1 MEENLYDSYEFIEDD
16 YIENDSTENNSF
28 FPPHEYIL
36 ILILFL
42 IILLIFFEKIFKSI
56 FLFLIP
62 SKFLLIIA
70 MIILNLFILRYII
83 INIIFIGKNSFI
95 KFYFRAFVA
104 KKKAKLLI
112 KYLTNFNSK
121 IDKILDTEKMEEIH
135 NQSQLISK
143 SKIMQKYIDI
153 YENIQ
158 NKYGTMSNY
167 SKNFYEHLLSLK
179 NKIENS
185 TLKDIYNK
193 IEKNEQIIIT
203 NENKNNLEEIKN
215 EVEQIKKILIDF
227 RESKSLC
234 PNILN
239 IKGIIYNDIL
249 QSKEFTRESILIR
262 RQNSQTLIINTEDDI
277 KLDCLLISSDNNN
290 NLERIAQSKNLIIVC
305 GPNLIPYDNL
315 ITSWDI
321 DTIYTNNN
329 IDLLF
334 WNYRGY
340 GFSEGSADFDNIC
353 YDIISIYDYI
363 LANYKYNKIGVYG
376 FSIGGI
382 AACHLA
388 KNRNINILIAD
399 RTFGSSLEILD
410 NFYLGKYI
418 AYFGKIL
425 FITYVDNTSNYLSSK
440 CNKVI
445 LNDIQDQVI
454 FDSISLKTSIAK
466 NIIYKIFNET
476 NPELNIRNI
485 KSKNILDYALEPEQS
500 SQFYSSFKYII
511 SFLKSKNQRKN
522 IEINNSINDKILLLN
537 EENLN
542 NIESI
547 NINNNVKIKEV
558 LDKFYDKIK
567 TLFYNYFCPN
577 NSFDIFLDYQSK
589 KIHFNNYFN
598 SLVIYGP
605 EDISLKNYS
614 ICSTKYTENE
624 INNFISDIEEILNLE
639 EINKISQHILYQ
651 KLNYFKESLKNI
663 KIFVAGMNMEEIEN
677 KWLRLMK
684 GLLIPLNCGHTS
696 FYYEDRTINTII
708 YLIKETF
715 NNNDSI
721 AIEPPLIEN
730 NI

>member
-143 SKIMQKYIDI
+143 SKIIQKYIDI
-153 YENIQ
+153 YENIE

-239 IKGIIYNDIL
+239 IKDIIYNDIL
-249 QSKEFTRESILIR
+249 QSKEFTRESLLIKR
-262 RQNSQTLIINTEDDI
+262 ENSQKLIINTKDDI

-466 NIIYKIFNET
+466 NLIYKIFNET

-677 KWLRLMK
+677 KWLRPMK

-696 FYYEDRTINTII
+696 FYYEDKTINTII

>member
-70 MIILNLFILRYII
+70 MIILNLFILRYIL

-135 NQSQLISK
+135 NQSQLISR
-143 SKIMQKYIDI
+143 SKIIQKYIDI

-158 NKYGTMSNY
+158 NKYGTMRNY
-167 SKNFYEHLLSLK
+167 SNNFYEHLLSLK

-249 QSKEFTRESILIR
+249 QSKEFTRESLLIK
-262 RQNSQTLIINTEDDI
+262 RQNSQKLIINTNDDI
-277 KLDCLLISSDNNN
+277 KLDCLLIASDNNN
-290 NLERIAQSKNLIIVC
+290 NIERMAQSKNLIIVC

-388 KNRNINILIAD
+388 NNRNINILIAD

-547 NINNNVKIKEV
+547 NINNNIKIKEV
-558 LDKFYDKIK
+558 LDKYYDKIK

-677 KWLRLMK
+677 KWLRPMK

>member
-1 MEENLYDSYEFIEDD
+1 MDENLYDSYEFLEDD
-16 YIENDSTENNSF
+16 YIENDSSENNSF
-28 FPPHEYIL
+28 FPPHEYIFIL
-36 ILILFL
+36 ILILIIL
-42 IILLIFFEKIFKSI
+42 IIIFEKIFKSI
-56 FLFLIP
+56 FLFFIP
-62 SKFLLIIA
+62 SKFFLIIA
-70 MIILNLFILRYII
+70 LIILNLFILRYII
-83 INIIFIGKNSFI
+83 ITAIFIGKNSFI
-95 KFYFRAFVA
+95 KFYFRSYVA

-112 KYLTNFNSK
+112 KYLTNFGSK
-121 IDKILDTEKMEEIH
+121 IDKILESEKLEEAQ

-143 SKIMQKYIDI
+143 SKIIQKYIDI

-185 TLKDIYNK
+185 TLKEIYNN
-193 IEKNEQIIIT
+193 IENNVQVIIT
-203 NENKNNLEEIKN
+203 DENRNDLQEIKS
-215 EVEQIKKILIDF
+215 EIEQIKNLLIDF

-239 IKGIIYNDIL
+239 IKDILYNDIL
-249 QSKEFTRESILIR
+249 QSKEFTRESILLKR
-262 RQNSQTLIINTEDDI
+262 KNSQKLIINTKDDT
-277 KLDCLLISSDNNN
+277 KLDCLLITSDNNN
-290 NLERIAQSKNLIIVC
+290 LEEIVKTKNLIIVC

-315 ITSWDI
+315 ISSWDI

-353 YDIISIYDYI
+353 NDIIFIYDYI
-363 LANYKYNKIGVYG
+363 FANYKYNRIGVYG

-388 KNRNINILIAD
+388 NNRSINLLIAD

-425 FITYVDNTSNYLSSK
+425 FITFVDNTNNYLSAK
-440 CNKVI
+440 CNKI
-445 LNDIQDQVI
+445 MLNDIQDQII
-454 FDSISLKTSIAK
+454 FDSVSLKTSISK
-466 NIIYKIFNET
+466 HIIYKIFNET

-485 KSKNILDYALEPEQS
+485 KSKNILDYALEPEHS
-500 SQFYSSFKYII
+500 YQFYSSFKYII
-511 SFLKSKNQRKN
+511 SFLKTKNQRKN
-522 IEINNSINDKILLLN
+522 IDINNSINDKILLLN
-537 EENLN
+537 EDLN
-542 NIESI
+542 NLE
-547 NINNNVKIKEV
+547 NINVNNNIKMKEI

-567 TLFYNYFCPN
+567 SLFSYYFCPN
-577 NSFDIFLDYQSK
+577 NSFDFFLDYQSK

-598 SLVIYGP
+598 SLVIFGP
-605 EDISLKNYS
+605 EDISLKIYS

-624 INNFISDIEEILNLE
+624 LNNFIKDIEEILTAE

-651 KLNYFKESLKNI
+651 KLNYFKENLKNI
-663 KIFVAGMNMEEIEN
+663 KIFVNGLNMEEIEN
-677 KWLRLMK
+677 KWLRPMK

-696 FYYEDRTINTII
+696 FYYDDRTINTLI

>member
-70 MIILNLFILRYII
+70 MIILNLFILRYIL

-143 SKIMQKYIDI
+143 SKIIQKYIDI

-249 QSKEFTRESILIR
+249 QSKEFTRESLLIK
-262 RQNSQTLIINTEDDI
+262 RQNSQKLIINTNDDI
-277 KLDCLLISSDNNN
+277 KLDCLLIASDNNN
-290 NLERIAQSKNLIIVC
+290 NIERMAQSKNLIIVC

-388 KNRNINILIAD
+388 NNRNINILIAD

-537 EENLN
+537 EENLK

-558 LDKFYDKIK
+558 LEKFYDKIK

-677 KWLRLMK
+677 KWLRPMK

-721 AIEPPLIEN
+721 AIAPPLIEN

>member
-1 MEENLYDSYEFIEDD
+1 MDENLYDSYEYIEDD

-36 ILILFL
+36 ILILIL
-42 IILLIFFEKIFKSI
+42 IILLIIFEKIFKSI
-56 FLFLIP
+56 FLFFIP
-62 SKFLLIIA
+62 STFFLIIA

-83 INIIFIGKNSFI
+83 ITTIFIGKNPAI
-95 KFYFRAFVA
+95 KFYFRSFVA

-121 IDKILDTEKMEEIH
+121 IDKILNNEKTEEIQ
-135 NQSQLISK
+135 NQSQLLSK
-143 SKIMQKYIDI
+143 SKIIQKYIDI
-153 YENIQ
+153 YETIQ

-167 SKNFYEHLLSLK
+167 SKNFYTHLLSLK
-179 NKIENS
+179 NKIQNS
-185 TLKDIYNK
+185 TLQDIYNK
-193 IEKNEQIIIT
+193 IEKNEQFILT
-203 NENKNNLEEIKN
+203 NENKNDLQEVKS
-215 EVEQIKKILIDF
+215 EVEQIKNILIDF

-234 PNILN
+234 PNLSN

-249 QSKEFTRESILIR
+249 QSKEFTRETILIK
-262 RQNSQTLIINTEDDI
+262 RQNSQKLIINTQDDT
-277 KLDCLLISSDNNN
+277 KLDCLLITSDHN
-290 NLERIAQSKNLIIVC
+290 NLEGMIQTKNLIIVC

-315 ITSWDI
+315 ISSWDI

-363 LANYKYNKIGVYG
+363 IANYKYNKIGVYG

-388 KNRNINILIAD
+388 NNRNINLLIAD
-399 RTFGSSLEILD
+399 RTFGSSLEILEH
-410 NFYLGKYI
+410 FYLNKYI
-418 AYFGKIL
+418 AYLGKIL
-425 FITYVDNTSNYLSSK
+425 FITYVDNTTNYLSAK
-440 CNKVI
+440 CNKI
-445 LNDIQDQVI
+445 MLNDVQDQII
-454 FDSISLKTSIAK
+454 FDSVSLKTSIAK
-466 NIIYKIFNET
+466 HIIYKIFNET
-476 NPELNIRNI
+476 NPEFNVRNI
-485 KSKNILDYALEPEQS
+485 KSKNILDYALEPEQVN
-500 SQFYSSFKYII
+500 QFYSSFKYII

-522 IEINNSINDKILLLN
+522 IDINNSINDKIQLLN
-537 EENLN
+537 EDIIN
-542 NIESI
+542 NIENI
-547 NINNNVKIKEV
+547 NINNSLKIKEV

-567 TLFYNYFCPN
+567 TLFSNYFCPN
-577 NSFDIFLDYQSK
+577 NSFDTFLDYQSK

-598 SLVIYGP
+598 SLVVFGP

-624 INNFISDIEEILNLE
+624 INNFINDIEEILNLE
-639 EINKISQHILYQ
+639 EISKISQHMLYQ
-651 KLNYFKESLKNI
+651 KLNYFKESLKNV
-663 KIFVAGMNMEEIEN
+663 KIFVNGLNMEEIEN
-677 KWLRLMK
+677 KWLRPMK

-721 AIEPPLIEN
+721 AIDPPLIEN